1 MKKKILLGLI
11 CGILV
16 LGLATGC
23 GNSKTNDDVDTNN
36 PNENKEQV
44 KDNTNN
50 NTDSSLLTGTYNVPI
65 IPLQK
70 SVFTKVY
77 ITYANPPCISKR
89 KKMVAINH
97 KLPNNGPIEEGQ
109 LKKAILV
116 IDNIT
121 DKYEVIYLGYV
132 DNDTV
137 KYRSINIA
145 NGTIDDFTLD
155 GGDLNG

>member
-1 MKKKILLGLI
+1 
-11 CGILV
+11 
-16 LGLATGC
+16 
-23 GNSKTNDDVDTNN
+23 
-36 PNENKEQV
+36 
-44 KDNTNN
+44 
-50 NTDSSLLTGTYNVPI
+50 
-65 IPLQK
+65 
-70 SVFTKVY
+70 
-77 ITYANPPCISKR
+77 
-89 KKMVAINH
+89 MVAINH
-97 KLPNNGPIEEGQ
+97 KLPNSGPIEEGQ